1 VAGSLSDFAE
11 AKVLDLIFKG
21 ATWTQLASGPW
32 VALFT
37 TAPTDSAAG
46 TEVTGGSYARVQV
59 ATADWTRSATA
70 PTQVTNNAV
79 ITFAAPSANWG
90 TVTGMAIM
98 DASTAG
104 NILAWA
110 DLTTSRVINNG
121 DGAPSFAASA
131 LTFTLD

>member
-46 TEVTGGSYARVQV
+46 TEVTGGSYARVAKARGSTHFQRSGNQV
-59 ATADWTRSATA
+59 TNKTLVTFPTATA
-70 PTQVTNNAV
+70 P
-79 ITFAAPSANWG
+79 WG
-90 TVTGMAIM
+90 TVVAVGVL
-98 DASTAG
+98 DAASGG
-104 NILAWA
+104 NLIAWA
-110 DLTTSRVINNG
+110 PLPQPRTIGTG
-121 DGAPSFAASA
+121 SA
-131 LTFTLD
+131 FTLPANTGFTHAED